1 MRQLSQFVLLID
13 SIVSILHQLVN
24 MKKLV
29 LLALLIGNAFAVSV
43 SPQVAEQIGVKIWK
57 NECGGTLDGLTY
69 WNKNENFPS
78 LGIGHFIWYPAEKR
92 DRFVEGFP
100 PLLAYLKSEKVNIP
114 AWLQSTDACPWNSR
128 DEFYADIN
136 SPKMKELRQFL
147 YDTRHLQAIFIANR
161 LENALPQMIEKLSPS
176 EKDKITATFNRL
188 ANDPQGLYAL
198 IDYVNFKGE
207 GTSPSETYK
216 GQGWGLLQVL
226 QEIPAS
232 STNLVADFVESAKKV
247 LTQRVKNSPPERN
260 EEKWL
265 KGWSNRLET
274 YRKA

>member
-1 MRQLSQFVLLID
+1 
-13 SIVSILHQLVN
+13 
-24 MKKLV
+24 MKKLA
-29 LLALLIGNAFAVSV
+29 LLVLLIGNAFAVSV
-43 SPQVAEQIGVKIWK
+43 SPQVAEQIAVKIWK
-57 NECGGTLDGLTY
+57 NECGGTLDGLTH
-69 WNKNENFPS
+69 WGKNENFPS

-100 PLLAYLKSEKVNIP
+100 PLLAFLKSEKVNIP
-114 AWLQSTDACPWNSR
+114 AWLQSTDACPWSSR

-161 LENALPQMIEKLSPS
+161 LEKALPQIIEKLSPV
-176 EKDKITATFNRL
+176 EKEKITATFNRL

-207 GTSPSETYK
+207 GTSTSETYK

-226 QEIPAS
+226 QAIPAS
-232 STNLVADFVESAKKV
+232 SKNVVADFVESAKKV

>member
-1 MRQLSQFVLLID
+1 
-13 SIVSILHQLVN
+13 

-29 LLALLIGNAFAVSV
+29 LFALLIGNSFAVSV
-43 SPQVAEQIGVKIWK
+43 SPQVAEQIGAKIWK
-57 NECGGTLDGLTY
+57 NECGGTLEGLTH
-69 WNKNENFPS
+69 WGKNENFPS
-78 LGIGHFIWYPAEKR
+78 LGIGHFLWYPAGKR

-100 PLLAYLKSEKVNIP
+100 PLLAFLKSQNVTVP
-114 AWLQSTDACPWNSR
+114 DWLQSTCPWNNR
-128 DEFYADIN
+128 DEFYAEIN

-147 YDTRHLQAIFIANR
+147 YDTRNLQAIFIANR
-161 LENALPQMIEKLSPS
+161 LEKALPKMIEKLSLA
-176 EKDKITATFNRL
+176 EKEKITATFNKL

-226 QEIPAS
+226 QAIPATS
-232 STNLVADFVESAKKV
+232 KNVVVDFVESAKNV
-247 LTQRVKNSPPERN
+247 LVQRVQNSPPERN
-260 EEKWL
+260 EERWL

-274 YRKA
+274 YRRSN

>member
-1 MRQLSQFVLLID
+1 MIKLI
-13 SIVSILHQLVN
+13 
-24 MKKLV
+24 
-29 LLALLIGNAFAVSV
+29 LLALLIGNAFALSF

-78 LGIGHFIWYPAEKR
+78 LGIGHFIWYPAEKK

-100 PLLAYLKSEKVNIP
+100 PLLAFLKSEKVNIP
-114 AWLQSTDACPWNSR
+114 AWLQSTNACPWSSR

-136 SPKMKELRQFL
+136 CPKMKELRQFL

-161 LENALPQMIEKLSPS
+161 LEKALPQMIEKLSPS
-176 EKDKITATFNRL
+176 EKEKITATFNRL

-207 GTSPSETYK
+207 GTSTSETYK

-226 QEIPAS
+226 QAIPAS
-232 STNLVADFVESAKKV
+232 SKNVVADFVESAKKV